1 MIPSSGQGVPP
12 RPAGTPVPHHM
23 ADAIRARSARVIAL
37 DTRFGARDL
46 VCPSVRAAAWAHR
59 AAQAPFRADRDVLD
73 VLAASAEAHQV
84 AGWICFDAERQELSH
99 RMTLEAVRSAR
110 AAGDRSM
117 EYFALSQLA
126 MQDVHL
132 NRPAEAESI
141 CDTAADENVAG
152 AVATLFTL
160 RRARA
165 AGQRGERARAQVL
178 IRETHSRYLEGPRA
192 GDPAWAWWVSAPEIA
207 WHHGMI
213 YAELGEWA
221 RSAERFTAAADG
233 PGYQRAEIIAQTSQL
248 WALAH
253 ARAWPEAEEVL
264 VDRVLPRI
272 NEVGSVRAERQLN
285 EAAVLLQ
292 EVRRSTLADA
302 ARHLR
307 ATTIGEPRAREDGPV
322 TSGDASE
329 STC

>member
-12 RPAGTPVPHHM
+12 RPAGTPVPHHT

-37 DTRFGARDL
+37 DTRFGAREL
-46 VCPSVRAAAWAHR
+46 VGTSVRAAAWAYGT
-59 AAQAPFRADRDVLD
+59 AQAPSRTDRDL
-73 VLAASAEAHQV
+73 LAASAEAHQV
-84 AGWICFDAERQELSH
+84 AGWICFDAERQDLSR

-132 NRPAEAESI
+132 NRPAEAESV
-141 CDTAADENVAG
+141 CATAADENVAG

-165 AGQRGERARAQVL
+165 AAQRGERARAQAL
-178 IRETHSRYLEGPRA
+178 IRETHSRYLEGPRH

-221 RSAERFTAAADG
+221 RSAERFAAAADG
-233 PGYQRAEIIAQTSQL
+233 PGYPRAEIIAQTSQL

-253 ARAWPEAEEVL
+253 AQAWPEAEEVL

-272 NEVGSVRAERQLN
+272 NEVGSVRAERQLG
-285 EAAVLLQ
+285 AAAALLQ
-292 EVRRSTLADA
+292 EAPRSTLADA

-307 ATTIGEPRAREDGPV
+307 ATTIGEPRARGDGPV
-322 TSGDASE
+322 VKDFNRRT
-329 STC
+329 